1 MTPETIE
8 TTSPPPPEKRPP
20 MRWIWL
26 SIAVSSGIII
36 WAFTIPMRH
45 SHDPHLAAIDGN
57 APIATVSHHRDPSLD
72 QARRSE
78 QYVARALEMDRKLMK
93 LQRAKDARP
102 PLPSLP
108 GEEEAL
114 QHQENYRNWMLAE
127 IERLATAPENS
138 PEWEFRQQL
147 VQSLDA
153 PQ

>member
-1 MTPETIE
+1 
-8 TTSPPPPEKRPP
+8 

-26 SIAVSSGIII
+26 SIAVSSGILV

-45 SHDPHLAAIDGN
+45 SQDANVASIDEN
-57 APIATVSHHRDPSLD
+57 MATATVSYPRDPSLD

-78 QYVARALEMDRKLMK
+78 QYVAMALEMDRKLMK

-102 PLPSLP
+102 PLASLP

-114 QHQENYRNWMLAE
+114 QYQENYRNWMLDE
-127 IERLATAPENS
+127 IERLADAPEDS